1 MTPGPE
7 EIVSV
12 VPLREINSHLIESV
26 SELMKRSD
34 SPILDTEFADELVI
48 ESNSLTR
55 ESQPQARTDSL
66 DSSRIRS
73 RPGD

>member
-26 SELMKRSD
+26 PELMKRSD